1 MSMQDPEYAF
11 KTVSAKVGCFL
22 LVLILSLCLAPMYPS
37 AAQSPSDPA
46 QTPQPGAEELHPLIP
61 FGVRDRLTHGR
72 DRQPTPEP
80 LQAVIV
86 PEQLTVHQGEPA
98 RFESRSTPREGL
110 SESWSG
116 PENQQAAGS
125 SFEVRTEDL
134 APGRY
139 GVSLSVTNSREQRAR
154 ARAILVVTAKPV
166 PPEQPG
172 GNGDAGTDEP
182 HEYSARIATDTQQ
195 ARQSQPVTF
204 TVELIPGRRDAR
216 FRFHFGDGTS
226 EETRAGYATH
236 AYEAGGTFE
245 AYVDVLGRGDEVIAE
260 SNHIAIAIHESA
272 SPGGGGTPP
281 PPPNHTWLWTGIAL
295 LAGIG
300 AGYLLFA
307 RRKETVDTGTAPR
320 FRAVPKSDKGIQD
333 IDGGTLQTMGPEV
346 SFAPVADIGLQE
358 ITTGQEPVIREE
370 RWEND

>member
-1 MSMQDPEYAF
+1 M
-11 KTVSAKVGCFL
+11 
-22 LVLILSLCLAPMYPS
+22 
-37 AAQSPSDPA
+37 
-46 QTPQPGAEELHPLIP
+46 
-61 FGVRDRLTHGR
+61 
-72 DRQPTPEP
+72 
-80 LQAVIV
+80 
-86 PEQLTVHQGEPA
+86 
-98 RFESRSTPREGL
+98 
-110 SESWSG
+110 
-116 PENQQAAGS
+116 
-125 SFEVRTEDL
+125 
-134 APGRY
+134 
-139 GVSLSVTNSREQRAR
+139 VTNQREQRAR

-166 PPEQPG
+166 PPGQPG
-172 GNGDAGTDEP
+172 GSGDAGTDEP
-182 HEYSARIATDTQQ
+182 HEYRARIDSDTQE

-204 TVELIPGRRDAR
+204 TAELIPGRRDAR

-307 RRKETVDTGTAPR
+307 RRKETVDTGTAHR
-320 FRAVPKSDKGIQD
+320 FRAVPRSDMGSQNM
-333 IDGGTLQTMGPEV
+333 DGGTARIVGSEICFEPIT
-346 SFAPVADIGLQE
+346 DIGKQE
-358 ITTGQEPVIREE
+358 LTVQQEPFIREE
-370 RWEND
+370 RWENE